1 MAHPPTPPPPT
12 ALPGVKTIVA
22 IGSGKGGVGKT
33 TLAVNL
39 AIALAKLG
47 HRTGLIDADIYGPN
61 VPLMLG
67 TTQQPRILANNQ
79 IEPNVAHGVK
89 VISVG
94 FISPG
99 DKPLVMRG
107 PMLHQII
114 RQFLQQVEWG
124 ELDILLIDLP
134 PGTGDVVISLVQT
147 VPLTGAIVVSTPSDV
162 ALQDARKA
170 LEMFHQVNVEILG
183 IVENMSH
190 FTCPHCHTEIDIF
203 SRGGAERTAKQFNIP
218 FLGSVELVP
227 EIRHGG
233 DTGMPVALAGPDSP
247 LAAQFYAIASHLA
260 DRALAQAAKTENIF
274 EIVSQNV
281 ILSEAP
287 PMTFRRCDPISRR
300 EQSRRTAEH
309 GRRSRFAD
317 LPGFI
322 VPRAALFSL
331 WHTRRMKRTNLVLDA
346 HLLDEATRVLQA
358 KTWSAAVNI
367 ALAEVLR
374 VRRIQRIPSFFGEG
388 LWEGNLAAMR
398 EDQPVR
404 ATSRR
409 RRRA

>member
-1 MAHPPTPPPPT
+1 MAHPGSPPPPT
-12 ALPGVKTIVA
+12 ALPGVKSIVA

-39 AIALAKLG
+39 AIALAQLG
-47 HRTGLIDADIYGPN
+47 HRIGLIDADIYGPN
-61 VPLMLG
+61 VPLMMG

-79 IEPNVAHGVK
+79 IEPNVAHGIK

-170 LEMFHQVNVEILG
+170 LEMFHQVNVEVLG

-190 FTCPHCHTEIDIF
+190 FTCPHCHQEIDIF

-233 DTGMPVALAGPDSP
+233 DTGVPVALAGPDSP
-247 LAAQFYAIASHLA
+247 HAAQFYAIASHLA
-260 DRALAQAAKTENIF
+260 DRALQQAAKTENIF
-274 EIVSQNV
+274 EIS
-281 ILSEAP
+281 
-287 PMTFRRCDPISRR
+287 
-300 EQSRRTAEH
+300 
-309 GRRSRFAD
+309 
-317 LPGFI
+317 
-322 VPRAALFSL
+322 
-331 WHTRRMKRTNLVLDA
+331 
-346 HLLDEATRVLQA
+346 
-358 KTWSAAVNI
+358 
-367 ALAEVLR
+367 
-374 VRRIQRIPSFFGEG
+374 
-388 LWEGNLAAMR
+388 
-398 EDQPVR
+398 
-404 ATSRR
+404 
-409 RRRA
+409 